1 MGATPPAD
9 LELPEGQ
16 LVVFFRPN
24 NRWVKLDPGDV
35 APYLTDLD
43 FKKFGCDP
51 EQLFIGRLGPEL
63 SDGDVLG
70 LSQKAHEHRAWEAD
84 DPALWIVWLDWH
96 GSPCYFY
103 DRERGLNSDM
113 PGFDWLDAAP
123 IVDIRPGAAY
133 GAVARLLEQK
143 AALLATP
150 DHPATGMT
158 DPIAPL
164 VDELEPKPEVEPD
177 APAQPERPP
186 SWWRRLLRR

>member
-9 LELPEGQ
+9 LELPDGQ

-24 NRWVKLDPGDV
+24 NRWAQLHPGDV
-35 APYLTDLD
+35 GPYLTDLD
-43 FKKFGCDP
+43 FKKFECDP

-63 SDGDVLG
+63 SDGDVSG

-96 GSPCYFY
+96 GTPCYFY

-123 IVDIRPGAAY
+123 LVDIQPGVAY
-133 GAVARLLEQK
+133 GVVARLLEQK
-143 AALLATP
+143 AALLAMP
-150 DHPATGMT
+150 DHPATSTAGH
-158 DPIAPL
+158 IAPL
-164 VDELEPKPEVEPD
+164 DDGLEPAVEQD
-177 APAQPERPP
+177 APARPEQQP